1 MATDLQAQQTQPQDS
16 SNVCWVCYDG
26 PRPSSPLIF
35 PCACPRPLHA
45 ECCAR
50 WQLHAAGKAE
60 EHACRFCHQRLPDWQ
75 SILTPHEAHL
85 PPQCLPTMSVT
96 FNDEQHHIVA
106 QSGPHGYAKFEAE
119 IRKIFGI
126 EADMDMNL
134 VFDCAEPTTGSLLKL
149 NGPGAFNAAVH
160 CAKVSAAKRLRRCQA
175 GHLQR
180 EPFSG
185 SEPPEAELQ
194 ELMLSDDQDERPHS
208 PCVEPSSQSEVACV
222 QPEIP
227 AAALKLASEP
237 SEEQLAEAFNRPSQS
252 SHLPRFY
259 RRYRSGR
266 RIITSSTSE
275 GQTPEMQPPPDADIS
290 AAHQAHQTSRVRRTR
305 PRAHN
310 IGELLE
316 TLCQGLTARR
326 PRGFG
331 AGRGTGRGARDGMSY
346 SVRLPMDHVYY
357 NGSFQP
363 QVVPDPA
370 ALESPRTEEPNLPS
384 QPSTSS
390 LESSFSTYCPS

>member
-149 NGPGAFNAAVH
+149 NGPASH
-160 CAKVSAAKRLRRCQA
+160 
-175 GHLQR
+175 QR
-180 EPFSG
+180 QNYKS
-185 SEPPEAELQ
+185 SCSQMTKMNVLIAHALSHPPNQ
-194 ELMLSDDQDERPHS
+194 
-208 PCVEPSSQSEVACV
+208 
-222 QPEIP
+222 
-227 AAALKLASEP
+227 
-237 SEEQLAEAFNRPSQS
+237 
-252 SHLPRFY
+252 RFY